1 MSADVRKALRQ
12 LPFLF
17 LTLIVGPA
25 VLHSQIAVTLTSISG
40 VPGSALKIPVNVA
53 DLTGKDVSS
62 FEFVVSCDTTVVR
75 LIGIDQKE
83 TLSQGLTMFANNRVR
98 PFGPGRMKVVCA
110 SAEPLSGSG
119 VLVYVTAT
127 VQKKGGSS
135 PLKLSDFLFN
145 TGTPVVSTTDGVV
158 KAIAAK
164 SGKRVVGGSTLPR
177 NK

>member
-1 MSADVRKALRQ
+1 MLLALIIG
-12 LPFLF
+12 
-17 LTLIVGPA
+17 TA

-40 VPGSALKIPVNVA
+40 VPGSTLKIPVNVA

-75 LIGIDQKE
+75 LSGIEQKG

-98 PFGPGRMKVVCA
+98 PFGPGRMKIVCA

-119 VLVYVTAT
+119 VLVYITAN

-135 PLKLSDFLFN
+135 PLQLSDFLFN
-145 TGTPVVSTTDGVV
+145 TGTPSASTTNGAV
-158 KAIAAK
+158 KATVTK
-164 SGKRVVGGSTLPR
+164 VGKTGVGQGATPR
-177 NK
+177 KN